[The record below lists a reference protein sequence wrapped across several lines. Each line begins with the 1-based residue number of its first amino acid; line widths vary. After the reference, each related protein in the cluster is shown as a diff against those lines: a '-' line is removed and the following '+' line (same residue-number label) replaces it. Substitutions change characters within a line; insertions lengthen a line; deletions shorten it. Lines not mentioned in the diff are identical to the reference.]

1 MVRNPYWVRIRAAA
15 KHAAAARAKKAA
27 ALMGICYSRRLPRDE
42 DKMDTLTY
50 WNGTWHEGNPAILGP
65 RDHAFWLGS
74 MVFDG
79 GRAFEGCGPDL
90 DLHAERV
97 TRSARAL
104 GLKPTKTP
112 EEILKLMHESIRR
125 FGPKADLYVRPMFW
139 ATKGGA
145 GPISVDPESTQFLL
159 CTYVS
164 PMRAGTPLTLGL
176 CRSIRRPTPESAPT
190 DAKASCLY
198 PNSSR
203 GVAEMLE
210 RGFNNGVVLD
220 AVGNVAETCSSNI
233 FLAKNGKVAT
243 PVPNGT
249 FLAGIT
255 RNRTVTLL
263 RNAGVTVEERTVRPA
278 ELDEA
283 DEIFT
288 TGNAGKVQPVNK
300 YESRDLQPGP
310 LARQA
315 HELYIAFAQTQRVI

>member
-1 MVRNPYWVRIRAAA
+1 
-15 KHAAAARAKKAA
+15 
-27 ALMGICYSRRLPRDE
+27 
-42 DKMDTLTY
+42 MDTLTY

-74 MVFDG
+74 IVFDG

-97 TRSARAL
+97 VRSAKAL
-104 GLKPTKTP
+104 GLKPTRTAP
-112 EEILKLMHESIRR
+112 EILELMHESVRR
-125 FGPKADLYVRPMFW
+125 FGAKAELYVRPMFW

-145 GPISVDPESTQFLL
+145 GPISIDGDSTQFLL

-164 PMRAGTPLTLGL
+164 PMRAGTPLSLGV
-176 CRSIRRPTPESAPT
+176 CRTIRRSTPETAPT
-190 DAKASCLY
+190 DAKASCHY

-203 GVAEMLE
+203 GSAEMQQ
-210 RGFNNGVVLD
+210 RGFTNGIVLD
-220 AVGNVAETCSSNI
+220 LAGNVAETCSSNV
-233 FLAKNGKVAT
+233 FLAKDGVVST

-255 RNRTVTLL
+255 RHRTIQLL
-263 RNAGVTVEERTVRPA
+263 RNSGIKVEERTVKVA
-278 ELDEA
+278 ELDDA

-288 TGNAGKVQPVNK
+288 TGNAGKVQPVNR

-310 LARQA
+310 IAARA
-315 HELYIAFAQTQRVI
+315 HELYMAYARTQRII

>member
-1 MVRNPYWVRIRAAA
+1 
-15 KHAAAARAKKAA
+15 
-27 ALMGICYSRRLPRDE
+27 
-42 DKMDTLTY
+42 MDTLTY

-97 TRSARAL
+97 VRSARAL
-104 GLKPTKTP
+104 GLKPTKTAK
-112 EEILKLMHESIRR
+112 EILALMHEAVRR
-125 FGPKADLYVRPMFW
+125 FGPKAELYVRPMFW
-139 ATKGGA
+139 AMKGGA
-145 GPISVDPESTQFLL
+145 GPISVDGDSTQFLL
-159 CTYVS
+159 CVYLA

-203 GVAEMLE
+203 GVAEMLT
-210 RGFNNGVVLD
+210 RGFQNGIVLD
-220 AVGNVAETCSSNI
+220 AAGNVAETCSSNL
-233 FLAKNGKVAT
+233 FLAKNGVVST

-255 RNRTVTLL
+255 RNRGEAAAQRRRDGRGAHGDHGRSRRL
-263 RNAGVTVEERTVRPA
+263 RRDVHHRQCRQGPAGQPLRKPRSAARP
-278 ELDEA
+278 DR
-283 DEIFT
+283 
-288 TGNAGKVQPVNK
+288 P
-300 YESRDLQPGP
+300 PG
-310 LARQA
+310 
-315 HELYIAFAQTQRVI
+315 T